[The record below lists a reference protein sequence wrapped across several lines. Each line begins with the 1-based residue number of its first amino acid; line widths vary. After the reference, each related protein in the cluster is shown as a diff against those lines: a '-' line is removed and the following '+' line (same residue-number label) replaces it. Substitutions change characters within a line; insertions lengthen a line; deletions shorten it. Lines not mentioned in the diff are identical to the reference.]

1 MSFANKY
8 NKGSSFAVDT
18 TGFEYKNLSALSQ
31 GEIVTVRGLFVNA
44 KRTRRK
50 KWDSPVVI
58 TDTCFFNLPSYMTDQ
73 VRDILADA
81 EAVADIQ
88 SGKVGF
94 TRRDYTYKDL
104 DTGEDV
110 EGIGIEWVDL

>member
-1 MSFANKY
+1 
-8 NKGSSFAVDT
+8 
-18 TGFEYKNLSALSQ
+18 
-31 GEIVTVRGLFVNA
+31 
-44 KRTRRK
+44 
-50 KWDSPVVI
+50 
-58 TDTCFFNLPSYMTDQ
+58 MTDQ

-94 TRRDYTYKDL
+94 IRRDYTYKDA

-110 EGIGIEWVDL
+110 NGIGIEWVDL